1 MLDMIHFNDL
11 YIHVDDGSLWNDTTF
26 KATYNHYKWDLDED
40 WSKPYEKWKEWF
52 INGANGKPF
61 LTLEQFLKNKWFEI
75 EDSIKENHP
84 NYLDFFQDGQSKSE
98 IFLSFVYMFSDL
110 DHYFENNLYL
120 DIDDIRA
127 QSPIQSQEDTETLR
141 KIEENYLE
149 DYNDIDSD
157 EFEI

>member
-1 MLDMIHFNDL
+1 
-11 YIHVDDGSLWNDTTF
+11 
-26 KATYNHYKWDLDED
+26 
-40 WSKPYEKWKEWF
+40 
-52 INGANGKPF
+52 
-61 LTLEQFLKNKWFEI
+61 
-75 EDSIKENHP
+75 
-84 NYLDFFQDGQSKSE
+84 
-98 IFLSFVYMFSDL
+98 MFSDL